1 MAERKP
7 DRLNATDLAA
17 EYDFA
22 YALIMSDPELKRLFR
37 QALRDPK
44 GQWTPQKFMA
54 KLRTTKWYQE
64 HSESWRTTEAL
75 RLTDPA
81 EYKRQIDA
89 SEASVEA
96 YAASMGATLT
106 DDQVKNLAW
115 TFYRQGYG
123 EQQIKAAMA
132 AYIKPPDMAGGL
144 AGVAGEVEDELRA
157 LAERNGMTYG
167 DSFYLNAA
175 RQVAGGTVDI
185 ATFTDQIRN
194 EAATQYPIYRD
205 KIVAGMDV
213 ADLASGYVQRMAAT
227 YEVDPTQISLQDPK
241 IKAALGGIDGEGN
254 PTAMGLWDFEKSL
267 RSDARWGSTK
277 QARDSFDSAAAGIL
291 RAFGFM

>member
-1 MAERKP
+1 MAKQ
-7 DRLNATDLAA
+7 DRLNATELAA

-22 YALIMSDPELKRLFR
+22 YALIMSNNELKRLFS

-54 KLRTTKWYQE
+54 KLRTTNWYKK
-64 HSESWRTTEAL
+64 HSESWRTSEAL

-81 EYKRQIDA
+81 EYDRQLNA
-89 SEASVEA
+89 STAGVKA

-106 DDQVKNLAW
+106 DAQAATLGQ
-115 TFYRQGYG
+115 TFYRQGYS
-123 EQQIKAAMA
+123 EEQIKAALA

-144 AGVAGEVEDELRA
+144 AGVAGDVEDELRA

-175 RQVAGGTVDI
+175 RAVAGGTTDI

-194 EAATQYPIYRD
+194 EAATQFPIYRD
-205 KIVAGMDV
+205 KIIAGMDV

-241 IKAALGGIDGEGN
+241 IKEALGGIDGEGN
-254 PTAMGLWDFEKSL
+254 PTAMGLWDFEKNL
-267 RSDARWGSTK
+267 RSDARWGKTK